1 MLLLLALL
9 ILLVIST
16 FNFTVLLLMQLTLL
30 IFQKTFFNVIPKF
43 ATTNNYSGTY
53 VPNFFLHFELLH
65 ESF

>member
-16 FNFTVLLLMQLTLL
+16 FYFTVLLLMQLTLL

-43 ATTNNYSGTY
+43 ATTDNYSGTY